1 QLANGRLSHADA
13 AEDAYRPFDARANG
27 YVMGEGGAILLT
39 ESLEHA
45 RGRGAPRIYAELAGY
60 GATNDAYHH
69 GRPDPDP
76 RQYARAISLAL
87 ENAGVAPGDVDVVF
101 ADAAGLPEDD
111 ALEVAALK
119 RALGARARE
128 IPVTAPKT
136 TVGCLYAGGAPLDVA
151 AALFSMRDGVIPP
164 TVNLDEPANGNDLD
178 FVTGKARSAPVDVA
192 LVTARGY
199 GGFNAAL
206 VLRRVEHAPG

>member
-1 QLANGRLSHADA
+1 MRDRAGEPTGILKDEALDPVFAVIPPPTESQSDSAI
-13 AEDAYRPFDARANG
+13 ARALKW
-27 YVMGEGGAILLT
+27 AA
-39 ESLEHA
+39 SK
-45 RGRGAPRIYAELAGY
+45 
-60 GATNDAYHH
+60 
-69 GRPDPDP
+69 
-76 RQYARAISLAL
+76 
-87 ENAGVAPGDVDVVF
+87 GVTAVADVSVPWF
-101 ADAAGLPEDD
+101 
-111 ALEVAALK
+111 EVAALK

-136 TVGCLYAGGAPLDVA
+136 TVGRLYAGGAPLDVA

-178 FVTGKARSAPVDVA
+178 FVTGKARSTPVDVA